1 MRYASPE
8 ANPPDP
14 ATNSA
19 TTAPTSARPPEMRRP
34 VRKYGRHAGSRSNVS
49 VRHRLP
55 PYRQNR
61 SANYGGA
68 EARPVAVF
76 ANTGKNATIIAHTT
90 SEANGLPTQ
99 TMING
104 AIATIGVTCKIT
116 AHGWIAAWASRLA
129 DIAIAIAPP
138 MTADATSA
146 AKVTDKVDASDSS
159 NPYGSCRN
167 ADTIA

>member
-1 MRYASPE
+1 MRYANPE

-34 VRKYGRHAGSRSNVS
+34 ERKKGNAAGSCSNVS

-55 PYRQNR
+55 PYRRNR
-61 SANYGGA
+61 PDSSGGA
-68 EARPVAVF
+68 EAKPVAVF

-104 AIATIGVTCKIT
+104 
-116 AHGWIAAWASRLA
+116 
-129 DIAIAIAPP
+129 
-138 MTADATSA
+138 
-146 AKVTDKVDASDSS
+146 
-159 NPYGSCRN
+159 
-167 ADTIA
+167 